1 MLLPAPVSIN
11 GHPNWHIDQRT
22 LEYNGHSINGHSN
35 STDLR
40 TQWLQNDPNRRVSQK
55 CLLSILSPR
64 LRVRVRMRARRKKIR
79 SFQLFVGKFSFPS
92 GECYMRDVQCERA
105 GCHSERPPSMK
116 PPSCGACRGHPIPNI
131 CAKPFGVGWRLCA
144 SEQRVGAFE
153 GCRSAHDHFG
163 FAHSCSL
170 PPSPRRGPVD
180 GTDSAPTKSLQARQV
195 GRRGVSD
202 SLKLGL
208 PQRSTT

>member
-1 MLLPAPVSIN
+1 M
-11 GHPNWHIDQRT
+11 
-22 LEYNGHSINGHSN
+22 
-35 STDLR
+35 
-40 TQWLQNDPNRRVSQK
+40 
-55 CLLSILSPR
+55 
-64 LRVRVRMRARRKKIR
+64 
-79 SFQLFVGKFSFPS
+79 FPS

-116 PPSCGACRGHPIPNI
+116 PPSCGACGGHPIPNI

-163 FAHSCSL
+163 FAHSCLL

-202 SLKLGL
+202 SLKLEK
-208 PQRSTT
+208 PQHSTTSRAQCKQAPWREATRLIFSDARLWTSSGRQEVS

>member
-1 MLLPAPVSIN
+1 MASHGGNQVADRQIQLIAGHAPPRAAAPPAARRHATPAPARA
-11 GHPNWHIDQRT
+11 PAAT
-22 LEYNGHSINGHSN
+22 
-35 STDLR
+35 
-40 TQWLQNDPNRRVSQK
+40 
-55 CLLSILSPR
+55 PR
-64 LRVRVRMRARRKKIR
+64 LRVRVRLRARRKKIQ

-116 PPSCGACRGHPIPNI
+116 QPSCGACGGHPIPNI
-131 CAKPFGVGWRLCA
+131 CAKPFGVGRRLCA

-153 GCRSAHDHFG
+153 GCRSAHDHLG
-163 FAHSCSL
+163 IVHSCSL
-170 PPSPRRGPVD
+170 SPSPRRGPVD

>member
-1 MLLPAPVSIN
+1 MVILISAALLLYDEGGVADRQIQLIA
-11 GHPNWHIDQRT
+11 GH
-22 LEYNGHSINGHSN
+22 
-35 STDLR
+35 
-40 TQWLQNDPNRRVSQK
+40 
-55 CLLSILSPR
+55 
-64 LRVRVRMRARRKKIR
+64 ARRHAPPRTATRAAAPPAARRPPPRHACACACACARAGKR
-79 SFQLFVGKFSFPS
+79 YRAFSFSLGNSFPS

-116 PPSCGACRGHPIPNI
+116 PPSCGACGGHPIPNI

-153 GCRSAHDHFG
+153 GCRSAHDHLG
-163 FAHSCSL
+163 IVHSCSL
-170 PPSPRRGPVD
+170 SPSPRRGPVD

-195 GRRGVSD
+195 GRRGVLED

-208 PQRSTT
+208 PQCSTT